1 MELKELCMIKK
12 YVPVAG
18 LSIEEAVI
26 TAVNMARNEN
36 TNVMTVINDIVIRV
50 DKNTSVVYALKEY
63 YSRLYIKHCVEN
75 IKRTKSK

>member
-36 TNVMTVINDIVIRV
+36 TNVMIVINDIVIRV

>member
-1 MELKELCMIKK
+1 MIKK

-18 LSIEEAVI
+18 LSIEEAMV

>member
-18 LSIEEAVI
+18 LSIEEDVI

-36 TNVMTVINDIVIRV
+36 TDVMTVINDIVIRV

>member
-36 TNVMTVINDIVIRV
+36 TDVMTVINDIVIHV

>member
-18 LSIEEAVI
+18 LSIEEAMV